1 MHDVN
6 ANVNVNVT
14 ANVNANP
21 SEVKGGKRTLACN
34 KLDSWDTFLLLQQI
48 NHTCRLKRGLANL

>member
-6 ANVNVNVT
+6 ANVNVT

-34 KLDSWDTFLLLQQI
+34 KLDSWDTFLLLQQM
-48 NHTCRLKRGLANL
+48 NHTYKSKRGLANL